1 MSTLIVD
8 RDGTL
13 LGRAPGLPDEVFE
26 SDGLVTKRVIRA
38 AALAHL
44 RPMPGELLWDI
55 GVGAGSV
62 AIEWCRA
69 AEAARAIGV
78 ERRTDR
84 AGRALANAE
93 RLTAPGVFELVEGD
107 ASAVVESLPNPD
119 AVFVGGGGTIGVLE
133 TAMGV
138 LRPGGRIVVH
148 GVTVEAELSCIEA
161 QRRWGGQLVRIQVE
175 TAEPL
180 GRLTGWKPAR
190 TVIQW
195 SHQLPPG

>member
-1 MSTLIVD
+1 MIVD
-8 RDGTL
+8 RDGAL

-69 AEAARAIGV
+69 ADGARAIGV
-78 ERRTDR
+78 ERRADR
-84 AGRALANAE
+84 AARAVANAE
-93 RLTAPGVFELVEGD
+93 RLTAPGAFELVEGD
-107 ASAVVESLPNPD
+107 AVAVVGSLPAPD
-119 AVFVGGGGTIGVLE
+119 AVFVGGGGTVEVLE
-133 TAMGV
+133 AAMSA

-148 GVTVEAELSCIEA
+148 GVTVEAELLCVEA
-161 QRRWGGQLVRIQVE
+161 QRRWGGQLVRMQVE

-195 SHQLPPG
+195 SRQRHPA